1 LSNRSNNQRTRQG
14 RRVRRQ
20 ELYNAGIVPSPHH
33 RIISDYLQFNVSNT
47 YSAAVGQLA
56 WNVDNGTVDL
66 GMDGGNVTMS
76 LGLETYFHVRADSTI
91 SCGQVVMATGT
102 LGNSGKLKAAPANI
116 TDPAQG
122 IYIIGVAAENIATN
136 DFGYVTCFGIT
147 HNVDTTGDESS
158 ESWSD
163 GTILFY
169 KPGTDGKFT
178 NVRPTAPSP
187 HVLVAMVVNSAN
199 SGTIFVRLTHGLALG
214 DINGNVEF
222 STLSDNDFIVYNS
235 GNSRWENQ
243 SVSEVK
249 AVMGLPSA
257 LTWYSGSG
265 SPEGVVTA
273 VVGCLYS
280 NTDSGATDSL
290 FVKKTGTGNTGW
302 TSLG

>member
-1 LSNRSNNQRTRQG
+1 MSSRSNNQRTYQG
-14 RRVRRQ
+14 RRIRRQ
-20 ELYNAGIVPSPHH
+20 ELYNAGMVPSPHH
-33 RIISDYLQFNVSNT
+33 RVISDYLQFNVSAT
-47 YSAAVGQLA
+47 YSAGVGQLA

-66 GMDGGNVTMS
+66 GLDGGNVIMS

-116 TDPAQG
+116 TDPYQG
-122 IYIIGVAAENIATN
+122 IYIIGVAAETIATN
-136 DFGYVTCFGIT
+136 DFGYITCFGSS
-147 HNVDTTGDESS
+147 HNVDTTGTESS
-158 ESWSD
+158 ESWSA
-163 GTILFY
+163 GTILYY
-169 KPGTDGKFT
+169 KPGTAGRFT
-178 NVRPTAPSP
+178 STRPTAPSP
-187 HVLVAMVVNSAN
+187 HVLMAMVTNRSTAG
-199 SGTIFVRLTHGLALG
+199 SIFVRLTHGLQLG

-222 STLSDNDFIVYNS
+222 SSLSNNDFIVYSS

-243 SVSEVK
+243 SAGAVK
-249 AVMGLPSA
+249 TVMGLPSG

-265 SPEGVVTA
+265 SPEGVITA